1 MTRHFLDLSDAGG
14 DALAAMIND
23 AMARKAARAWRISVV
38 CGKEPMVVVGRIG
51 NFIHSCCALMRSAI
65 GDLR

>member
-23 AMARKAARAWRISVV
+23 AMARKAARA
-38 CGKEPMVVVGRIG
+38 
-51 NFIHSCCALMRSAI
+51 ALPKGAPDPDAPLAGPLLAM
-65 GDLR
+65 GF